1 MFGGSTMMMEATPG
15 PTWLDE
21 RNRRKAV
28 EADEVTRAFDAVEAR
43 RLDAELT
50 RAFVANGVGRV
61 EPIGAEDRAR
71 VAEIIAHDRL
81 ERETER
87 RRGLAEVQARNGDFT
102 NFAETV
108 MPPTAEWLE
117 RAAVL
122 DEDGTKLSGVRTFT
136 PKQPDGTVRVIK
148 TVRRLENSTITRL
161 HQRGD
166 LSDEQLWSCR
176 WYRQVHERA
185 GIEGRYKTSHLSLA
199 GNVGGSGGG
208 AQHPVAQHYGEAEA
222 RKFYREARSA
232 LTSFYL
238 RFFEAVVIGDVP
250 VRRAARFAR
259 CRESRA
265 LLRFRDAI
273 GDLIDHLNRTGVEI
287 LPSRDRNDG

>member
-1 MFGGSTMMMEATPG
+1 MFGGSTMTIEATPG

-21 RNRRKAV
+21 RNRRKAA

-71 VAEIIAHDRL
+71 VGEVIARERL

-87 RRGLAEVQARNGDFT
+87 RRGLAEVQASNGDFT
-102 NFAETV
+102 NFADTV
-108 MPPTAEWLE
+108 LPPTPEWLAQHE
-117 RAAVL
+117 
-122 DEDGTKLSGVRTFT
+122 TRTFT

-166 LSDEQLWSCR
+166 LSDEELWSCR

-199 GNVGGSGGG
+199 GNVGGGGGG
-208 AQHPVAQHYGEAEA
+208 AQHPMAQHYGEAEA
-222 RKFYREARSA
+222 RKRYREARSA

-265 LLRFRDAI
+265 LLRFSDTI
-273 GDLIDHLNRTGVEI
+273 GDLIVHLNRTGVEI
-287 LPSRDRNDG
+287 LPTRDRNDG